1 MENPK
6 NQHALVIWYLLNY
19 DTISLKFVINDSMF
33 FKMQTRLSEIESEQG
48 KISNRYKCKF
58 VNRFGRK
65 SDYNMYSSCLDRNKM
80 LALYKEYN
88 A

>member
-33 FKMQTRLSEIESEQG
+33 IKMQTRLSEIESEQC

-58 VNRFGRK
+58 TNRFGRK
-65 SDYNMYSSCLDRNKM
+65 SDYNIYSSCLEKSKM
-80 LALYKEYN
+80 LELYEIYN
-88 A
+88 K